1 MTGKK
6 TLEKFGFKFGQSG
19 AHSARSMMLEE
30 QQTLFQVTPI
40 DATQEQYKADICDYN
55 LLDKPTSGRPLWHE
69 LRNSFISSISQALGG

>member
-55 LLDKPTSGRPLWHE
+55 LLDKPTTKS
-69 LRNSFISSISQALGG
+69 NFIWIQSVEVSLVNNII